1 MKTSIFSLLFLGFL
15 LLPIVSTAAPMESK
29 PELTI
34 VGISGGIGLTVL
46 VKNIGTTEATQVGY
60 QLNYGGGFFLRT
72 TKMMMSLPDIPVGE
86 TIIVRTGFV
95 RFGVGLGVLTKMP
108 WMELTI
114 FARDAE
120 DIIKLL
126 SARTFGALVI
136 LQ

>member
-1 MKTSIFSLLFLGFL
+1 MKTSIFTLVILGFL
-15 LLPIVSTAAPMESK
+15 LLPIVPTAATMDPK

-34 VGISGGIGLTVL
+34 VGIRGGIGLTVL
-46 VKNIGTTEATQVGY
+46 VKNVGTTDATRVGY

-72 TKMMMSLPDIPVGE
+72 TKMIMNLPGIPVGE
-86 TIIVRTGFV
+86 TITVRTGFV

-114 FARDAE
+114 FAQDAE
-120 DIIKLL
+120 DITKIL